1 MPALFAYLIALCL
14 LLGGGVGA
22 LNWLA
27 APEPMK
33 VAAKA
38 SPKSKLSSPPTQA
51 RPEEISAAALPAT
64 SLDATAAD
72 TAAAVAPSPSADIGK
87 AASASIVPPAQETEK
102 SVATVERDAQPESVT
117 PPPDQPARSAH
128 AEIRADEA
136 KPAEKAVV
144 PAKPSPRVLTA
155 SASSPADNAARPSKR
170 HRQASNR
177 PEKRKL
183 ELMTLRTIQFDDG
196 RRVTQL
202 IPYRGREH
210 ALAFGDDD

>member
-27 APEPMK
+27 APEPMR

-38 SPKSKLSSPPTQA
+38 SPKSKLSSPRAQA
-51 RPEEISAAALPAT
+51 RAEEIAAAALPAT
-64 SLDATAAD
+64 PLDTI
-72 TAAAVAPSPSADIGK
+72 AAVTPSPSAEGDK
-87 AASASIVPPAQETEK
+87 AASASIVPPAQETETR
-102 SVATVERDAQPESVT
+102 VATVEPDAQPESVT
-117 PPPDQPARSAH
+117 PPPDQQARFAH
-128 AEIRADEA
+128 AEIPADEA
-136 KPAEKAVV
+136 RPAEKAVV
-144 PAKPSPRVLTA
+144 PAKPAPRVLTA
-155 SASSPADNAARPSKR
+155 SASSTADNAARPSKP

-183 ELMTLRTIQFDDG
+183 ELMTLRTIQFEDG

-202 IPYRGREH
+202 IPYRGRER
-210 ALAFGDDD
+210 ALAFGDDE

>member
-27 APEPMK
+27 APEPMR

-38 SPKSKLSSPPTQA
+38 SPKSKMSSPPAQA
-51 RPEEISAAALPAT
+51 RSEEIAAARLPAT
-64 SLDATAAD
+64 SLDS
-72 TAAAVAPSPSADIGK
+72 VPAPEPSSSADIDK
-87 AASASIVPPAQETEK
+87 AASSSIDPPARRETR
-102 SVATVERDAQPESVT
+102 VATVDRDAQPEGVT
-117 PPPDQPARSAH
+117 PSPDPQARSAH
-128 AEIRADEA
+128 AEIPADEA

-155 SASSPADNAARPSKR
+155 SASSTADNAARPSKR

-183 ELMTLRTIQFDDG
+183 ELMTLRTIQFHDG

-210 ALAFGDDD
+210 ALAFGDDE